1 MSLAGSPV
9 CAGAGRVQSTSKDLA
24 YRDPHAAP
32 GGGGGQL
39 SRPFLVGAPIELL
52 LNIIPLGGLPPTV

>member
-32 GGGGGQL
+32 GGGGGGARWRTL
-39 SRPFLVGAPIELL
+39 FVGAP
-52 LNIIPLGGLPPTV
+52 N